1 MNPAQ
6 NILKDLIGELKTLAK
21 TETIIGAPI
30 TAGEF
35 TLVPISRVSLG
46 VGAGGG
52 AGEMEKKSQTGEGGG
67 GGGGIRIS
75 PVAVVAIRGSELNI
89 HLLGPGATLGH
100 TVEKLPETMG
110 KSIERLLDS
119 WLSRKAK
126 GEKESA

>member
-6 NILKDLIGELKTLAK
+6 NILKDLLAELKTIAR
-21 TETIIGAPI
+21 TETIVGAPI
-30 TAGEF
+30 TAGEY
-35 TLVPISRVSLG
+35 TLVPVSRVSIG

-75 PVAVVAIRGSELNI
+75 PVAILAVRGGDLTV
-89 HLLGPGATLGH
+89 HMLGAGATLGH
-100 TVEKLPETMG
+100 TVEKLPESLG
-110 KSIERLLDS
+110 KSLEHLLDS

-126 GEKESA
+126 GEKESS